1 MVPKPREGVD
11 PDDDI
16 MIDIKTQRRYK
27 KGEPLMNGD
36 RARQQLERIQAM
48 VKESRSNCTIEL
60 EPTSAVDSVYLTFH
74 CGAQM
79 HRVQWVG
86 AWLES
91 LTPTALW
98 HELDIATRGA
108 IKKPTT

>member
-1 MVPKPREGVD
+1 
-11 PDDDI
+11 
-16 MIDIKTQRRYK
+16 
-27 KGEPLMNGD
+27 MNGD

-79 HRVQWVG
+79 HRVKWVG